1 MPAPAPVSQAGTQAP
16 AGTGAGA
23 VTHTPG
29 HMGAVRTDP
38 GAHTHTHGTLFI
50 YTSVLHTI
58 EDSSIAIISIP
69 QST

>member
-1 MPAPAPVSQAGTQAP
+1 MPAPVSHSQAGTQAP

-38 GAHTHTHGTLFI
+38 GAHTHTLFI
-50 YTSVLHTI
+50 HTSVLHI
-58 EDSSIAIISIP
+58 VGDSSIAIISIP
-69 QST
+69 QFT